1 MSPQLIHS
9 FMVDSPPQFP
19 ADQTEGFG
27 PLLFGCLMALF
38 EDSPQPG
45 APYLVASFLS
55 LWAFLHCFEL
65 PAEPDLVGIGLSSS
79 AASSLKHPRLRRG
92 IEEANGLL
100 SEDCDYSDGGS
111 DDDQR

>member
-1 MSPQLIHS
+1 
-9 FMVDSPPQFP
+9 
-19 ADQTEGFG
+19 
-27 PLLFGCLMALF
+27 MALF

-65 PAEPDLVGIGLSSS
+65 PAEPDSGTSIALAKHLALS
-79 AASSLKHPRLRRG
+79 RRRG

-100 SEDCDYSDGGS
+100 ASEDFSDS
-111 DDDQR
+111 EDDGK